1 MVRDRNAKSTLH
13 GSPTPQP
20 AVPNTVS
27 VLIVVLRGLGQVM
40 FQRNAATGIL
50 FLAGMAIASPWLA
63 VGATIGAVVGPI
75 VASLLS
81 LGKSDL
87 EDGIY
92 GYNSALV
99 GAAATALLPA
109 TPITWTLA
117 ILGAA
122 LAAPVTWLL
131 RQLRFPTYTAA
142 FVLVTWGMLVVAGF
156 AGDRPP
162 QPAATVVAKPGLAGF
177 VDEVLAGVAEVMFSA
192 SAISGVC
199 FLAGIAIGSWKQ
211 AVVAVCGAVLG
222 TLGAMYHGD
231 PTGSLTLGM
240 YGFNASLAAMA
251 AFLAR
256 PSLAPAALAALAS
269 VPLVEFFPATLGLPT
284 LTAPFIMAA
293 WAVLVLMAIDAGF
306 GGHSA

>member
-1 MVRDRNAKSTLH
+1 MH
-13 GSPTPQP
+13 GSPAGPQSP
-20 AVPNTVS
+20 EAATAS

-40 FQRNAATGIL
+40 FQRNAVTGIL

-109 TPITWTLA
+109 TPITWALA

-142 FVLVTWGMLVVAGF
+142 FVLVTWGMLVVAGL

-162 QPAATVVAKPGLAGF
+162 QPAAMVVTKPGLAGF

-199 FLAGIAIGSWKQ
+199 FLAGIAVSSWKQ

-231 PTGSLTLGM
+231 PSGPLTLGL

-251 AFLAR
+251 VFLSR
-256 PSLAPAALAALAS
+256 PSLVPAALAALAS

-293 WAVLVLMAIDAGF
+293 WIVLALMGIDDAF
-306 GGHSA
+306 GGRSS